1 MSTPMAYMPSMEATQ
16 PLNSHKEV
24 DDVEI
29 NKETLKEKLKAIQT
43 ENKTLAEQ
51 SNDLSRQQAAVIEQL
66 RANCGKLQL
75 LEELLK
81 DPEAHENADD
91 KN

>member
-1 MSTPMAYMPSMEATQ
+1 MIDA
-16 PLNSHKEV
+16 
-24 DDVEI
+24 D
-29 NKETLKEKLKAIQT
+29 TLKAKLKAIQQ
-43 ENKTLAEQ
+43 ENKLLAEQ

-75 LEELLK
+75 LDELLK
-81 DPEAHENADD
+81 ELEAKHADD

>member
-1 MSTPMAYMPSMEATQ
+1 MEI
-16 PLNSHKEV
+16 S
-24 DDVEI
+24 
-29 NKETLKEKLKAIQT
+29 KETLKEKLKAIQQ
-43 ENKTLAEQ
+43 ENKLLAEQ

-66 RANCGKLQL
+66 KANCGKLQV

-81 DPEAHENADD
+81 ELEAQNADN